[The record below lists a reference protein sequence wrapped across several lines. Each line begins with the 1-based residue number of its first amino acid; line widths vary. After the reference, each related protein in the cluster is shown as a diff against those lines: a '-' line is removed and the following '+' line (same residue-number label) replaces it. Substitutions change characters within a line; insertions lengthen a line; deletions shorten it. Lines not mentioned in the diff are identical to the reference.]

1 MILLL
6 FEKRKELR
14 FTMVK
19 IKFFNQIV
27 LMVFG
32 LLLDVSKDKLGPSR
46 KATTSTV
53 PEKFILQNK

>member
-1 MILLL
+1 MDRTQSNFQGQLLS
-6 FEKRKELR
+6 
-14 FTMVK
+14 K
-19 IKFFNQIV
+19 IKFFKQIV

-32 LLLDVSKDKLGPSR
+32 LLLDVSKDKLGPAR